1 MVVGCAA
8 KEPNYLRPAGRVV
21 RANSLGGTS
30 FPAAT
35 LATSVMNMLARS
47 PLLVFA
53 LLVAGMALG
62 FATVRGDELPKDT
75 NKIKSLTPEQ
85 ARKLAEEFRGVH
97 VSVSISTDDVMLPCR
112 RGWSHGLPLQGI
124 TTLDPKTAKEL
135 ARFKGN
141 AILLTG
147 LSSFDIDTAKS
158 FTTFRSD
165 VVVPE
170 EVRKTFC
177 TKNPLT
183 PETALVWAVVARDE
197 LSRVPVLKVAIA
209 KAFAEF
215 KGHSLHLDG
224 LTTLD
229 VDTAKTIAEFK
240 SDYLFLDGLT
250 TLDAATTKA
259 LAEFKGRQI
268 FLNGLTTL
276 DAGAAKALAATE
288 KWNGDLPTVTAFD
301 SPDSVAVAEAL
312 AIRKGPLKLPNL
324 KKISPK
330 TLSALIEKEDVEI
343 PLIETLELIP
353 EPDGSVTEDFVI
365 PEDFQNGRQRQSK

>member
-1 MVVGCAA
+1 
-8 KEPNYLRPAGRVV
+8 
-21 RANSLGGTS
+21 
-30 FPAAT
+30 
-35 LATSVMNMLARS
+35 MNMLARS

-53 LLVAGMALG
+53 LLVAWMALG

-97 VSVSISTDDVMLPCR
+97 VSVSTSTDG

-147 LSSFDIDTAKS
+147 LSTFDIDTAKS

-197 LSRVPVLKVAIA
+197 LSRVPVLEVAIA
-209 KAFAEF
+209 KALAEF
-215 KGHSLHLDG
+215 KGHSLHLDGLTTLDADTAKALAEFKGHSLHLNG

-240 SDYLFLDGLT
+240 SNYLFLDGLT